1 MIDYDGKECYRMID
15 KIFLELRGQKKSFRA
30 EDFVAIFESPGM
42 GLGVCQAVL
51 EQMEIEEKVECG
63 PDPEGKIVGILYASK
78 EAYIDDG
85 R

>member
-42 GLGVCQAVL
+42 GLGVCGWPQFF
-51 EQMEIEEKVECG
+51 
-63 PDPEGKIVGILYASK
+63 IVSTYCHVW
-78 EAYIDDG
+78 Y
-85 R
+85 